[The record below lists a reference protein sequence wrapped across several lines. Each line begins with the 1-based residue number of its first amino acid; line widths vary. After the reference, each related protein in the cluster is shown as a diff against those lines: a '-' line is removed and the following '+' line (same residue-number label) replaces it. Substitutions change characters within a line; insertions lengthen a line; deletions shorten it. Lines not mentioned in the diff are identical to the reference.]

1 MRVRTL
7 LATVVGIL
15 ILGNPARAADDEKAR
30 LAAHHF
36 KEVYWQCL
44 ADETVRNLGR
54 NMSGPDFVIYL
65 KGRCPD
71 QLKQFR
77 IAFIDYLAIKHPDVP
92 MAMHFTAAEQ
102 VISAAV
108 DDAASAYVD

>member
-1 MRVRTL
+1 
-7 LATVVGIL
+7 
-15 ILGNPARAADDEKAR
+15 
-30 LAAHHF
+30 
-36 KEVYWQCL
+36 
-44 ADETVRNLGR
+44 
-54 NMSGPDFVIYL
+54 MSGVDFVIYL

-77 IAFIDYLAIKHPDVP
+77 TAFIDYLAIKHPDVP

-108 DDAASAYVD
+108 DDAASAYVDLKTKGK